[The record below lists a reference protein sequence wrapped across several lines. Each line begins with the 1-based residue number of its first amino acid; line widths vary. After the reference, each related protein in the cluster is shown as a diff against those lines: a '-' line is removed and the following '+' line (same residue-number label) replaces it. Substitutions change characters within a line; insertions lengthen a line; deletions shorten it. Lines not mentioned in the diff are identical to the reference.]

1 MNAMALCAPT
11 GMTKTMTSMSMTDTE
26 IIRLPAAP
34 GVR

>member
-1 MNAMALCAPT
+1 MNALAHRAPSGT
-11 GMTKTMTSMSMTDTE
+11 TKPIFSMSMTDTE